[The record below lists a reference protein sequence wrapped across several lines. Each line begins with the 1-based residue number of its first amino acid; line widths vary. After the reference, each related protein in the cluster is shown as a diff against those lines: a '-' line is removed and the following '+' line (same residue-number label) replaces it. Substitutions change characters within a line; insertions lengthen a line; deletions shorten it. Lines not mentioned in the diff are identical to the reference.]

1 MTGDCYSC
9 RQENDLATASFAERL
24 HLTDHWRTAHAFN
37 SSLPGWLVVIPRRHV
52 TSIAE
57 LTPAEAAELGP
68 LVHRLS
74 TALHE
79 VVRCE
84 KTYVMQFAE
93 AEGFGHVHFH
103 LVPRMPDLPPEHRGP
118 RVFHYLTRPESE
130 WLTTDQREEVAGA
143 IADRLRTD

>member
-9 RQENDLATASFAERL
+9 RQEDDLAAASFAERL
-24 HLTDHWRTAHAFN
+24 HVTDHWRVAHAFN
-37 SSLPGWLVVIPRRHV
+37 SSLPGWLVVLPRRHV

-57 LTPAEAAELGP
+57 LTPVEAAELGP
-68 LVHRLS
+68 LLHRLS
-74 TALHE
+74 TTLHE
-79 VVRCE
+79 TVRCT

-118 RVFHYLTRPESE
+118 RIFHYLTRPESE
-130 WLTTDQREEVAGA
+130 WLTSERRVEITTA
-143 IADRLRTD
+143 IADRLRAD

>member
-1 MTGDCYSC
+1 M
-9 RQENDLATASFAERL
+9 
-24 HLTDHWRTAHAFN
+24 
-37 SSLPGWLVVIPRRHV
+37 PRRHV

-57 LTPAEAAELGP
+57 LAPAEAAELGP

-74 TALHE
+74 TALHSA
-79 VVRCE
+79 VRCT

-118 RVFHYLTRPESE
+118 RVFHYLTRPQSE
-130 WLTTDQREEVAGA
+130 WLTADRREEIAAA
-143 IADRLRTD
+143 IADRLRTG